1 MSFVSE
7 YVLNTGLTRFL
18 GILDISGRKKKT
30 SKTLLTFYMV
40 SKYRIFTLMR

>member
-18 GILDISGRKKKT
+18 GILDISGRKR
-30 SKTLLTFYMV
+30 KTLLTFYMV